1 VVEDVLKPFLKW
13 AGGKSQLL
21 SDIRQKYPKDL
32 GISINKYCE
41 PFIGGGAVLFDLLS
55 KYKFK
60 EVFIN
65 DINLELTNTYKIIKN
80 NVWSLIKLLEKY
92 QNEFIPFD
100 SENRKKYFYSKRER
114 FNSLKVTSQKE
125 KNIEKAALF
134 IFLNKTCFNGL
145 FRVNSSGLFN
155 VPMGAY
161 KNPLICNK
169 ENLLE
174 ISRSLE
180 NVQINCGDY
189 KECLSFIDKNTFVYI
204 DPPYRPLTQTASFTA
219 YSENPFND
227 KEQIELGEF
236 VNKITEIGA
245 KVVLSNSDPKNSNV
259 KDSFFDDLY
268 SAFSIERI
276 SAKRM
281 INSNSAGRGKISEI
295 LVMNY

>member
-1 VVEDVLKPFLKW
+1 MKPFLKW